1 VREAAVGDGDLEAGA
16 HAERDERAVARV
28 EAADGAQDVHPLVP
42 EPQKVAEH
50 GHDGRTRRQAAAVG
64 MGEQE
69 EGQEQQQQQQSDEE
83 RPCELHV
90 CLLACLLVYGWS
102 CGDC

>member
-1 VREAAVGDGDLEAGA
+1 
-16 HAERDERAVARV
+16 
-28 EAADGAQDVHPLVP
+28 VP

-69 EGQEQQQQQQSDEE
+69 EAGQEQQQQGDEE
-83 RPCELHV
+83 R
-90 CLLACLLVYGWS
+90 
-102 CGDC
+102 